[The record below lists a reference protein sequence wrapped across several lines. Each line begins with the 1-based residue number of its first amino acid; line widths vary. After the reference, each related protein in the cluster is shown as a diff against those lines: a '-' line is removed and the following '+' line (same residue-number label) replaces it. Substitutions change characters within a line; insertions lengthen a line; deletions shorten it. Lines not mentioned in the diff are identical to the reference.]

1 MLPHAHIWIS
11 TIKRHFPP
19 PVRNTPITI
28 NCNCQS
34 VCTVTLLTVARC
46 EVLPLCRSS
55 PPSACVVPHLS
66 DVGLIHYIGCFPQ
79 VARHTHTHAHTHTH
93 SERERKRKREK
104 GRERERK
111 RLSERV
117 SKTFSL
123 FSAGSDPIYSVN
135 MFFTS

>member
-79 VARHTHTHAHTHTH
+79 VARHTHTHTHIHTH
-93 SERERKRKREK
+93 SQRERE
-104 GRERERK
+104 RERERK
-111 RLSERV
+111 REKERER
-117 SKTFSL
+117 
-123 FSAGSDPIYSVN
+123 D
-135 MFFTS
+135 